1 MIDLL
6 PPDPEDM
13 ELLHTRTYQ
22 VRAYRKSATTMML
35 RGAVRDVKPAG
46 LYVPDDPEPLVVH
59 HMVLELDI
67 EFPSTE
73 ISRAEVVFEERPHLQ
88 CTDIVPHY
96 EKLVGLSI
104 SRGFTHKVREL
115 FGGPR
120 GCSHVTMLLQAM
132 APVVNQSRFSLM
144 MITAMSQPLEE
155 RKPPTPE
162 RRAAIFATNVNTCHV
177 WEENTEHTKKHT
189 SGEELDGE
197 LPLWIEKRFTELGR
211 DPHEWRN
218 RMT

>member
-22 VRAYRKSATTMML
+22 VRAYRKSSTTMML

-46 LYVPDDPEPLVVH
+46 LYVPEDPEPLVV
-59 HMVLELDI
+59 
-67 EFPSTE
+67 
-73 ISRAEVVFEERPHLQ
+73 
-88 CTDIVPHY
+88 
-96 EKLVGLSI
+96 
-104 SRGFTHKVREL
+104 
-115 FGGPR
+115 
-120 GCSHVTMLLQAM
+120 
-132 APVVNQSRFSLM
+132 
-144 MITAMSQPLEE
+144 
-155 RKPPTPE
+155 

-197 LPLWIEKRFTELGR
+197 LPLWIEKRFAELGR